1 MLVSFFYQIYLKCM
15 PINKKESMEIINLH
29 WDSKA
34 DLRIIFLQIIPGT
47 PKCVP
52 VCRVHYLVIKGI
64 WK

>member
-1 MLVSFFYQIYLKCM
+1 M
-15 PINKKESMEIINLH
+15 PINKKEPMEIINLH

-52 VCRVHYLVIKGI
+52 VRRVHYLVIKGI